1 MDEERALAIL
11 IANACCVTSK
21 ITCDKCPFCGTQDCE
36 NLVFDDVLS
45 EAVEIIM
52 AKRRKSA

>member
-21 ITCDKCPFCGTQDCE
+21 IACDKCPFCGTQDCE

-52 AKRRKSA
+52 AKRSK